1 MTEVPVSIPSTGS
14 SSGARFTEGPLSGHL
29 LRLSGFMT
37 MGFLAMTLTML
48 VEAVLLGL
56 VSKEAL
62 AAITFVFPVM
72 LGLSA
77 LTRGIGTGASAVL
90 ARAMGSGERAWAMQ
104 FATHGLLL
112 VLVFTV
118 VASVLLYRNTA
129 TLFGLIGAEGDVL
142 DEVVSYVAIWCI
154 GFPAFGLATS
164 GMLIMRAFGDASFP
178 GWVMTLGAL
187 LQMAIGPFLIF
198 GWFGLPVMGI
208 AGAAWAF
215 VIARIFSFVLSAY
228 WFFVRER
235 VIRFDRSTWVA
246 SSREILHVG
255 IPASL
260 ANLVQPVSTGVTTYL
275 LAAFGVGIVAGFGV
289 ASRIES
295 VIFMTIIG
303 VTSSAAPLV
312 GQNWGAKRY
321 QRVVDTL
328 RLCVRFSFAISCSAA
343 VTMWVAAEYFV
354 ALVNEDPTLRETAT
368 MYLYIVPFALGFM
381 GMVNLAISTFN
392 ALSKPIPALVLSIGQ
407 TLLYLAIALI
417 ARELFGYV
425 GIFFAIG
432 LASVTAGP
440 IGWFWIHAVLR
451 KSRAALDAL

>member
-90 ARAMGSGERAWAMQ
+90 ARAMGSGERARAMQ

>member
-1 MTEVPVSIPSTGS
+1 PTGP
-14 SSGARFTEGPLSGHL
+14 SSGPRFIEGPLSGHL

-37 MGFLAMTLTML
+37 MGFLAMTVTML
-48 VEAVLLGL
+48 VEAVFLGL

-72 LGLSA
+72 MGLSA
-77 LTRGIGTGASAVL
+77 LTRGIGTGASVVL
-90 ARAMGSGERAWAMQ
+90 ARAMGAGERGRAML
-104 FATHGLLL
+104 FATHGLSL
-112 VLVFTV
+112 VFVFTV
-118 VASVLLYRNTA
+118 VVSALLYGNTSA
-129 TLFGLIGAEGDVL
+129 VFNVIGAEGDVL
-142 DEVVSYVAIWCI
+142 DEVVSYVRIWCI

-198 GWFGLPVMGI
+198 GWIGLPAMGI
-208 AGAAWAF
+208 EGAGWAF
-215 VIARIFSFVLSAY
+215 VIARTFSFVLSAY

-235 VIRFDRSTWVA
+235 VMRFDLSTWAA

-260 ANLVQPVSTGVTTYL
+260 ANLVQPVSTAVTTYL

-312 GQNWGAKRY
+312 GQNWGAKRH

-328 RLCVRFSFAISCSAA
+328 NLCVRYSFVISCTAA
-343 VTMWVAAEYFV
+343 VIMWFGAEYFV
-354 ALVNEDPTLRETAT
+354 ALINEDLALRETAT
-368 MYLYIVPFALGFM
+368 TYLYIVPIALGFM
-381 GMVNLAISTFN
+381 GMANLAITTFN
-392 ALSKPIPALVLSIGQ
+392 ALSKPGPALVLSVGQ
-407 TLLYLAIALI
+407 TLFYLAIAMLV
-417 ARELFGYV
+417 RDLYGYV
-425 GIFFAIG
+425 GIFLALG

-440 IGWFWIHAVLR
+440 IGWFWIHRVLR
-451 KSRAALDAL
+451 KSRGIDDRSQP

>member
-1 MTEVPVSIPSTGS
+1 
-14 SSGARFTEGPLSGHL
+14 
-29 LRLSGFMT
+29 

-90 ARAMGSGERAWAMQ
+90 ARAMGSGERARAMQ

-260 ANLVQPVSTGVTTYL
+260 ANLVQPVSTAVTTYL

>member
-90 ARAMGSGERAWAMQ
+90 ARAMGSGERARAMQ

-260 ANLVQPVSTGVTTYL
+260 ANLVQPVSTAVTTYL